1 MKTRQPKSAPC
12 KFDAFWSHANGN
24 IIFFH
29 LLIKPNREMTF
40 KKFSYQFH
48 SLNITFEKCAKVRN
62 ASEIISPFSIGILA
76 ENQ

>member
-1 MKTRQPKSAPC
+1 
-12 KFDAFWSHANGN
+12 
-24 IIFFH
+24 
-29 LLIKPNREMTF
+29 MTF

-76 ENQ
+76 ENQQLTSTLK